1 MKVKKEYLLLILI
14 IVVLSIYLGVQRT
27 NHEDPELPRLVEL
40 DSNTVNRMLI
50 TKADTSIELTKKDE
64 QWLIKPKDYPANTV
78 TVKNMLNAA
87 GKLTTTALVSETG
100 LYERYDLNS
109 TKRTTVKVFNGQKL
123 EREFSIGKAAP
134 TFQHTFVLL
143 AGNDNVYHARGNLAS
158 TFNQTIESLRDKKVL
173 SFEKDQMTA
182 IEIRKGDQ
190 SRIIS
195 KKEIKAKLQDDS
207 QEEKTPS
214 PQPTKTKWA
223 NESGQIVDNPAVDS
237 LLNNMSVLTCDA
249 FMADDAKDGL
259 KDAAWT
265 LTFKSG
271 QGDFSV
277 SVFEKDEQTPPKY
290 KAASSGSRYAFLLN
304 ENRVQNF
311 EKNIDKLLGTAP
323 EK

>member
-14 IVVLSIYLGVQRT
+14 IVVLSIYLGVQKT
-27 NHEDPELPRLVEL
+27 NHEDPELPKLAEL
-40 DSNTVNRMLI
+40 DSNAVNRILI
-50 TKADTSIELTKKDE
+50 TKADASIELTKKDE
-64 QWLIKPKDYPANTV
+64 QWLIRPQDYPANTV

-87 GKLTTTALVSETG
+87 SKLTTTALVSETG
-100 LYERYDLNS
+100 IYERYDLDS
-109 TKRTTVKVFNGQKL
+109 TKRTTIKVFNGQKL

-143 AGNDNVYHARGNLAS
+143 VGDDNVYHARGNLTN

-173 SFEKDQMTA
+173 SFDKDQITA
-182 IEIRKGDQ
+182 VDVRKGDQ
-190 SRIIS
+190 SLVIS
-195 KKEIKAKLQDDS
+195 KKEIKATPQGDS
-207 QEEKTPS
+207 QEEKTPPPS
-214 PQPTKTKWA
+214 PVKTKWT
-223 NESGQIVDNPAVDS
+223 NESGQDVDSPAVDS
-237 LLNNMSVLTCDA
+237 LLNNMSGLTCDA
-249 FMADDAKDGL
+249 FMADDTKASL

-265 LTFKSG
+265 LTFKSK

-277 SVFEKDEQTPPKY
+277 SVFGNDAQTPPNY

-304 ENRVQNF
+304 ENRVKNF